1 MWSFYGL
8 CVVDVECLRFNF
20 LRFCG
25 RFLFRD
31 FLLGRRKGKR
41 RGDKRKTEKRKRKKL
56 HGFHSLNAIEG
67 DFIKTKPRYIEQLMN
82 LIVNVETDQHHL
94 LCKLRKKNVKRKK
107 SPKVQKKIVQ
117 IAVDMTWYKHQDA
130 STKHSRKPRKK
141 KRSDHHFFFFS

>member
-1 MWSFYGL
+1 MVCVLLMWNVYVSISCAFVAASSFEIFFSA
-8 CVVDVECLRFNF
+8 V
-20 LRFCG
+20 
-25 RFLFRD
+25 
-31 FLLGRRKGKR
+31 GKEN
-41 RGDKRKTEKRKRKKL
+41 DAATSENPKKENENEKML

-117 IAVDMTWYKHQDA
+117 IAVDMT
-130 STKHSRKPRKK
+130 
-141 KRSDHHFFFFS
+141 